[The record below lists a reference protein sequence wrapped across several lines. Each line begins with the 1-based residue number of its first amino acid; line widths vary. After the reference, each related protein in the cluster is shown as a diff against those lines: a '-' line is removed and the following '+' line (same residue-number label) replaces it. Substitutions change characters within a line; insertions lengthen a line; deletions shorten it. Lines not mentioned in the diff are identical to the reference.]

1 MDQIS
6 VLQMMKHHWK
16 LKFITFLCILV
27 ADALSKKTQTKN
39 KDANLKNKNEL
50 INKNVNSQNDYGLM
64 YDNDD
69 KGNAK
74 KVKPNFFRSKK
85 KKKHDFDEDDLQ
97 NLFKRKKNK
106 SKKKGK
112 KKGSDYMDG
121 NEEDDFEDY
130 EEIIIVD
137 EPKPIIQ
144 GCKMIHK

>member
-1 MDQIS
+1 MHQIS
-6 VLQMMKHHWK
+6 VQIMKHHWK
-16 LKFITFLCILV
+16 LKFITFFCILV
-27 ADALSKKTQTKN
+27 VDTLSKKNFLETME
-39 KDANLKNKNEL
+39 DAKHKNKNEE

-97 NLFKRKKNK
+97 NLFKRNKNK
-106 SKKKGK
+106 SKKKGRK
-112 KKGSDYMDG
+112 KSGDYMDG
-121 NEEDDFEDY
+121 EEEDDFEDY

-144 GCKMIHK
+144 GCRMIHK

>member
-6 VLQMMKHHWK
+6 VQMMKHHWK

-27 ADALSKKTQTKN
+27 ADTFSKKTQTKSN
-39 KDANLKNKNEL
+39 KDKNEAS
-50 INKNVNSQNDYGLM
+50 IKNVNSQNDYGLM
-64 YDNDD
+64 YDHDD

-112 KKGSDYMDG
+112 NKGSDYMDDD
-121 NEEDDFEDY
+121 EEDDFEDY

>member
-1 MDQIS
+1 MVQIS
-6 VLQMMKHHWK
+6 VQRMKHHWK
-16 LKFITFLCILV
+16 LKVITFFCILV
-27 ADALSKKTQTKN
+27 IDTLSKKTHLKSN
-39 KDANLKNKNEL
+39 KDANLKNKNGS
-50 INKNVNSQNDYGLM
+50 INKNANSQNDYGLM

-97 NLFKRKKNK
+97 NLFKRNKNK
-106 SKKKGK
+106 SKKKGRK
-112 KKGSDYMDG
+112 KSGDYMDG
-121 NEEDDFEDY
+121 DEEDDFEEY